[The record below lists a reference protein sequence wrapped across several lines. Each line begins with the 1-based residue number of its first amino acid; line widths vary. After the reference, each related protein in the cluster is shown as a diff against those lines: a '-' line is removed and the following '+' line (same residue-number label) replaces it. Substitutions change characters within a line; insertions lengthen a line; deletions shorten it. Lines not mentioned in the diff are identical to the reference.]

1 MEYCPKGDLTNFLKA
16 QMGKPLK
23 EDIIW
28 KMAIQMMIGLRDL
41 HSQKILHR
49 DIKAMNIFLDGEN
62 NVRIG
67 DLGVARVL
75 KSDFAHTIV
84 GTPYYLSPEMCEE
97 KPYNQKTDIWAMGCV
112 IYQLCTGKH
121 PFDASNQAA
130 LALKIV
136 MGKYN
141 PIPPHYS
148 ADLGWVVQTCLSV
161 DYKRRPTASYLLNKQ
176 SQLFIMQ
183 K

>member
-1 MEYCPKGDLTNFLKA
+1 
-16 QMGKPLK
+16 
-23 EDIIW
+23 
-28 KMAIQMMIGLRDL
+28 MMIGLRDL

-97 KPYNQKTDIWAMGCV
+97 KPYN
-112 IYQLCTGKH
+112 
-121 PFDASNQAA
+121 
-130 LALKIV
+130 
-136 MGKYN
+136 
-141 PIPPHYS
+141 
-148 ADLGWVVQTCLSV
+148 
-161 DYKRRPTASYLLNKQ
+161 
-176 SQLFIMQ
+176 
-183 K
+183 

>member
-97 KPYNQKTDIWAMGCV
+97 KPYN
-112 IYQLCTGKH
+112 
-121 PFDASNQAA
+121 
-130 LALKIV
+130 
-136 MGKYN
+136 
-141 PIPPHYS
+141 
-148 ADLGWVVQTCLSV
+148 
-161 DYKRRPTASYLLNKQ
+161 
-176 SQLFIMQ
+176 
-183 K
+183 